1 MSARILQARRE
12 RDDIFKKKKK
22 EKKEKKRKT
31 KNTLPHKAVFRT
43 EGEIKNFIGKQKL
56 KEFIT
61 TRLTL

>member
-12 RDDIFKKKKK
+12 SDDIFKVLKEKKKK
-22 EKKEKKRKT
+22 N
-31 KNTLPHKAVFRT
+31 KNTLPHKAVFGT
-43 EGEIKNFIGKQKL
+43 EGEIRNFIGKQKL